1 MGQIPCGPVLASKEE
16 GELIHVHESEHC
28 DTQYLEI
35 DTMVQIVLFL
45 QILSL
50 WMPFFLYL
58 MVEFFSLILGT
69 FLINFLTVKL
79 KPMQ

>member
-16 GELIHVHESEHC
+16 GELMHHTYMKVYTCYC

-35 DTMVQIVLFL
+35 DTMVQIELFL

-50 WMPFFLYL
+50 
-58 MVEFFSLILGT
+58 
-69 FLINFLTVKL
+69 
-79 KPMQ
+79 

>member
-16 GELIHVHESEHC
+16 GELVHESEHC

-50 WMPFFLYL
+50 
-58 MVEFFSLILGT
+58 
-69 FLINFLTVKL
+69 
-79 KPMQ
+79 

>member
-16 GELIHVHESEHC
+16 GELIHVHESENC

-50 WMPFFLYL
+50 
-58 MVEFFSLILGT
+58 
-69 FLINFLTVKL
+69 
-79 KPMQ
+79 

>member
-35 DTMVQIVLFL
+35 DTMVQIVLFYKYCHYEC
-45 QILSL
+45 LSFFTL
-50 WMPFFLYL
+50 W
-58 MVEFFSLILGT
+58 
-69 FLINFLTVKL
+69 
-79 KPMQ
+79 

>member
-16 GELIHVHESEHC
+16 GELIHVHVHESEHC

-50 WMPFFLYL
+50 
-58 MVEFFSLILGT
+58 
-69 FLINFLTVKL
+69 
-79 KPMQ
+79 